1 MKDEVDPTKFKKR
14 LHNTGVADMQT
25 ALNVLALFQSYR
37 IGDCVLDMEEIGLN
51 PVVITAAINYILS
64 HHHANVKLY
73 QCYTCPYCKDDFLC
87 TRPSNKCPEQENE
100 E

>member
-1 MKDEVDPTKFKKR
+1 MQDEVDPKKFKKR
-14 LHNTGVADMQT
+14 LHNPGVSDLQT

-37 IGDCVLDMEEIGLN
+37 IGDCVLNMDEVGLN

-64 HHHANVKLY
+64 HHHANVHLY
-73 QCYTCPYCKDDFLC
+73 ACYACPYCKDDIIC
-87 TRPSNKCPEQENE
+87 NRPSNKCPEQEDE